1 MADGAMTTMQD
12 PMRSGYLQPQQE
24 GKHYI
29 MGYIAAMWANFGA
42 GKSPDQKRQMIAA
55 WEQALADIPP
65 ALQKVA
71 LDERIKAGQIYPPSS
86 PAELRRWC
94 NAVQQPMNE
103 VDAAMYRTA
112 MECGLLDADFCQRQ
126 IAKYHAAQA
135 AGAAAYAGWDR

>member
-1 MADGAMTTMQD
+1 MADRNLILSPGTAADMPPKKEARHCVMA
-12 PMRSGYLQPQQE
+12 
-24 GKHYI
+24 
-29 MGYIAAMWANFGA
+29 YIAALWPGFGA
-42 GKSPDQKRQMIAA
+42 GKSADQKKQMIAA

>member
-1 MADGAMTTMQD
+1 MADRNLILRESALTKAAKEIKGV
-12 PMRSGYLQPQQE
+12 
-24 GKHYI
+24 HFI
-29 MGYIAAMWANFGA
+29 MAYIAVLWPNFCA
-42 GKSPDQKRQMIAA
+42 GMTAAQKQQVIKA
-55 WEQALADIPP
+55 WEGNLYDIPP

-94 NAVQQPMNE
+94 NAVQQPMNGM
-103 VDAAMYRTA
+103 DAAMYRTA

-126 IAKYHAAQA
+126 IAKYHAAGA